1 MAKSNSLPLR
11 KKLERKIGGVT
22 LRGVAVIVRAM
33 PERFADSFGRGLGR
47 LIFRGSRKYRERCL
61 ANLRMAFPDWSD
73 ERVRKTAV
81 AVFEHFA
88 RTAVRFFRV
97 DRLTDQQ
104 IVDSVKFEGLG
115 HVISAMD
122 KGKGALIITAHF
134 GDWERM
140 AQAFT
145 LLGYKISVV
154 ARDANEERTT
164 EMINAIRNRHGIEVF
179 SRGKAAREIL
189 KRLARNEVVGILT
202 DQNTRE
208 ILVPFFGIPAGTN
221 EAPAAIH
228 LRTGSPLITAFCE
241 ETVPSE
247 YRVTVEPLDMPV
259 PSGDKDAD
267 VLAIMTAINERI
279 ESAIRRRPEQWLWM
293 HDRWRWARELGIIE

>member
-1 MAKSNSLPLR
+1 MAKSNSLALR
-11 KKLERKIGGVT
+11 KRLERKIGGAA
-22 LRGVAVIVRAM
+22 LRGVAAVVRAM
-33 PERFADSFGRGLGR
+33 PERFAVSFGRRLGR
-47 LIFRGSRKYRERCL
+47 LIFRGSRKYRERTL
-61 ANLRMAFPDWSD
+61 ANLRMAFPEWSD
-73 ERVRKTAV
+73 ERVRDTAV

-104 IVDSVKFEGLG
+104 IVDSVKFEGLDY
-115 HVISAMD
+115 VKSATD
-122 KGKGALIITAHF
+122 KGKGALVITAHF

-164 EMINAIRNRHGIEVF
+164 QMINAVRNRHGIEVF

-189 KRLARNEVVGILT
+189 RRLAKNEIVGILT

-208 ILVPFFGIPAGTN
+208 ILVPFFGFPAGTN
-221 EAPAAIH
+221 EAPAALH

-241 ETVPSE
+241 ETGTDE
-247 YRVTVEPLDMPV
+247 YRVIVEPLDMPV

-267 VLAIMTAINERI
+267 ILAIMTKINERI
-279 ESAIRRRPEQWLWM
+279 ESAIRRCPEQWLWM